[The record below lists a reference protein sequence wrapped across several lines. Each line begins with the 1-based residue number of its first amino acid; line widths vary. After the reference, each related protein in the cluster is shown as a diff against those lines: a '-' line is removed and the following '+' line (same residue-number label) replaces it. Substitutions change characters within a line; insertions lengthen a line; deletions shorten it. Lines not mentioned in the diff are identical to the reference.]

1 MMTLV
6 NGVEQDQLPVSDR
19 GLQYGDGVFETIAY
33 HNGQLRFVSAHLD
46 RLSQGCKRLGI
57 DFQQRKALKI
67 ELHKIC
73 SDLDTK
79 QSKNAVVKIIVTRG
93 SGGRGYQA
101 AVDMEPTR
109 IISIH
114 PWPSHPEE
122 NTTAG
127 VKVRLCQQRL
137 VDNPALAGI
146 KHLNRLEQILARN
159 EWDDETIAEGL
170 MCNAHGDIVEGT
182 FSNIFMVKSGMLIT
196 PPLDR
201 CGINGITRA
210 TIMDIAAKV
219 GIPCHQ
225 AYIRQ
230 QDLESADEV
239 FMCNSIIGIW
249 PIKQIDDQ
257 VISVGAIT
265 SLLQTQLA
273 AFEIVA

>member
-1 MMTLV
+1 MMILV
-6 NGVEQDQLPVSDR
+6 NGTETDQLPVSDR
-19 GLQYGDGVFETIAY
+19 GLQYGDGVFETIAH

-46 RLSQGCKRLGI
+46 RLAEGCKRLGI

-67 ELHKIC
+67 ELHKVC
-73 SDLDTK
+73 GELDSAQT
-79 QSKNAVVKIIVTRG
+79 QNAVIKVIVTRG
-93 SGGRGYQA
+93 CGGRGYQA
-101 AVDMEPTR
+101 AQDVEPTR
-109 IISIH
+109 IISTH
-114 PWPSHPEE
+114 PWPSHPEA
-122 NTTAG
+122 NASDG
-127 VKVRLCQQRL
+127 VNVRLCQQRL

-159 EWDDETIAEGL
+159 EWSDETIAEGL

-201 CGINGITRA
+201 CGIEGITRA

-230 QDLESADEV
+230 QDLLSADEV
-239 FMCNSIIGIW
+239 FMCNSVIGIW
-249 PIKQIDDQ
+249 PIKQIDEQ
-257 VISVGAIT
+257 SISIGVIT
-265 SLLQTQLA
+265 SLLQTQLSS
-273 AFEIVA
+273 FEIVA